1 MKGFGM
7 NRVRAAI
14 VRYLALHPEGATS
27 GQISRDL
34 GAAFQTV
41 FRHLQDLE
49 EQNFIVS
56 DGTQNRHGQ
65 RVIYQLNRAARDKAL
80 AEYANYLDGK

>member
-1 MKGFGM
+1 M
-7 NRVRAAI
+7 NQARAEI
-14 VRYLALHPEGATS
+14 IRYLALHPGGATS

-49 EQNFIVS
+49 EQNLIVS
-56 DGTQNRHGQ
+56 DANQNRHGQ
-65 RVIYQLNRAARDKAL
+65 RVIYQLNRSARDQAL
-80 AEYANYLDGK
+80 ADYASYLDGK